1 VTLRYEH
8 LQGIPYSLERDC
20 YELGRDFFRDN
31 FGIEL
36 TPYARPQDWSSDNH
50 DLIRQLHE
58 REGFQMLTDW
68 KIADIRPADVFC
80 LAIGQGNPNHFAIYL
95 GDNKLLHHLRGR
107 FSSVEVYRDVYR
119 NSTSFILRHPD
130 VPDLRPVLPDTTI
143 ASLLNDRYQPRTA

>member
-8 LQGIPYSLERDC
+8 LVGLPYSAERDC

-36 TPYARPQDWSSDNH
+36 TPYARPHDWSADRH

-58 REGFQMLTDW
+58 REGFRMLPDW
-68 KIADIRPADVFC
+68 TAKDIRPADVFC
-80 LAIGQGNPNHFAIYL
+80 LAIGSSNPNHFAIYV

-107 FSSVEVYRDVYR
+107 FSSVEPYRDFYR
-119 NSTSFILRHPD
+119 NSTTFLLRHPD
-130 VPDLRPVLPDTTI
+130 VPDLRPVLPETTI
-143 ASLLNDRYQPRTA
+143 EALLRERYNPRTA